1 MRRPS
6 ALVAVILVV
15 GVAGAI
21 LALRSREGNP
31 QFIAQQQAVLPVSA
45 SGVQRL
51 LLTTDDPRP
60 GHSGRAHDARCTA
73 GAASALGN
81 PWTCVVRYPQPP
93 RIRFRVIVNADR
105 SIEGSGRGEGA
116 PGREPVTVSGC
127 CVQTP

>member
-45 SGVQRL
+45 SSVQRL
-51 LLTTDDPRP
+51 LLSTDDPRP
-60 GHSGRAHDARCTA
+60 RHGGRARGARCTA
-73 GAASALGN
+73 GGAGALGN
-81 PWTCVVRYPQPP
+81 PWTCAVRYPQPP
-93 RIRFRVIVNADR
+93 PIRFRVTVNADR
-105 SIEGSGRGEGA
+105 SIEGSGRGEGV
-116 PGREPVTVSGC
+116 RQHEPLTVSGC